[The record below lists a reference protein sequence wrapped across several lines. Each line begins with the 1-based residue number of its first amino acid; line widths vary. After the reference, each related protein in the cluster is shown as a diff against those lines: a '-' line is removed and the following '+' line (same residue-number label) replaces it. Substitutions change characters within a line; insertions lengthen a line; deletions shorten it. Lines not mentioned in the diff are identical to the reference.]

1 MSEGNVEKD
10 LLSLD
15 GGGIKGISSLLIL
28 NAVMTRV
35 RAIEGRDLEQERL
48 PKDYFDLEA
57 PGKSDKGESILLR
70 SYRPPVDAGPESV
83 LPTDAYDTITIA
95 DAACATS
102 AAPTYLPEVSIGGVI
117 FWR

>member
-1 MSEGNVEKD
+1 MSDGKVEKD

-48 PKDYFDLEA
+48 PKDYFDLA
-57 PGKSDKGESILLR
+57 ARTSTGGLVARMLFRLNMSTSQVIQQ
-70 SYRPPVDAGPESV
+70 
-83 LPTDAYDTITIA
+83 YDSMAKRIF
-95 DAACATS
+95 
-102 AAPTYLPEVSIGGVI
+102 APTVFGLDLQKYLGGVGY
-117 FWR
+117 WLGSS